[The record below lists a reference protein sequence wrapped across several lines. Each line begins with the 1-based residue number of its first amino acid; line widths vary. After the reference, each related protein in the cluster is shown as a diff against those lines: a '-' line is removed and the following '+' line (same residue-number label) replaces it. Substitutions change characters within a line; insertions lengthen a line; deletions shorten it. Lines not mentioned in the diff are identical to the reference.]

1 MGRKIF
7 QNGVWYHMEN
17 KIEYDTEY
25 MARELIELC
34 PQAPVELL
42 QELRWLYRHQELGA
56 YLCGRGPTGKGEAA
70 GFAAPAPRGR
80 PPRLLG
86 VGGLRPA
93 AGKQKSRVRK
103 QEIIQQKQ
111 EIERGWEKPI
121 KKTGKTC

>member
-7 QNGVWYHMEN
+7 QNEVWCHMEN

-56 YLCGRGPTGKGEAA
+56 YLCGQGPQEREKRQDLLRQLQEDGHPAYLALAA
-70 GFAAPAPRGR
+70 YG
-80 PPRLLG
+80 LL
-86 VGGLRPA
+86 LENKNRA
-93 AGKQKSRVRK
+93 
-103 QEIIQQKQ
+103 
-111 EIERGWEKPI
+111 
-121 KKTGKTC
+121 

>member
-1 MGRKIF
+1 
-7 QNGVWYHMEN
+7 MEK

-56 YLCGRGPTGKGEAA
+56 YLCGRGPQEREKRQDLT
-70 GFAAPAPRGR
+70 APASRGR

-86 VGGLRPA
+86 VGGVRPA
-93 AGKQKSRVRK
+93 AGKQKSRSEKTRDK
-103 QEIIQQKQ
+103 YSKKQ
-111 EIERGWEKPI
+111 EIEERI
-121 KKTGKTC
+121 GKAN

>member
-7 QNGVWYHMEN
+7 QNGVWYYVEN
-17 KIEYDTEY
+17 KIEYDAEY

-56 YLCGRGPTGKGEAA
+56 YLCGRGPQEKEKRQDLLRQLG
-70 GFAAPAPRGR
+70 GR

-86 VGGLRPA
+86 VGGLCPA
-93 AGKQKSRVRK
+93 AGK
-103 QEIIQQKQ
+103 
-111 EIERGWEKPI
+111 
-121 KKTGKTC
+121 

>member
-7 QNGVWYHMEN
+7 QNGVWYHIEK

-56 YLCGRGPTGKGEAA
+56 YLCGRGHRKGRSGRICCASSKRTATPPTWRWQRT
-70 GFAAPAPRGR
+70 PRCWKTKIAR
-80 PPRLLG
+80 
-86 VGGLRPA
+86 
-93 AGKQKSRVRK
+93 
-103 QEIIQQKQ
+103 
-111 EIERGWEKPI
+111 EKTRDNTA
-121 KKTGKTC
+121 KTTD

>member
-42 QELRWLYRHQELGA
+42 QELRWLYRH
-56 YLCGRGPTGKGEAA
+56 
-70 GFAAPAPRGR
+70 
-80 PPRLLG
+80 
-86 VGGLRPA
+86 
-93 AGKQKSRVRK
+93 
-103 QEIIQQKQ
+103 
-111 EIERGWEKPI
+111 
-121 KKTGKTC
+121 